1 MKKFVLVA
9 MLFSFCILLLG
20 SCRAP
25 ATNQAANVGEE
36 IKKLENKISE
46 LEEELRSKEL
56 DIKYLKEERDYY
68 RKFIDSVLEK
78 MTEAELREIVQKEWW
93 YTLSIYSKEDK
104 NVRID
109 FPENGRVVLDK
120 SNFEVVLS
128 EHNAPFPIV
137 DDAIKYKKIY
147 DQVRLRNKT
156 DHIKI
161 MNYDNY
167 EIAVGSGTVV
177 DSVAYIFS
185 NVPRG
190 TDIKI
195 EISDKLQQKLGMESS
210 VLVISVK

>member
-1 MKKFVLVA
+1 MKRFVLVA

-20 SCRAP
+20 GCRAP
-25 ATNQAANVGEE
+25 AANQAANVGEE
-36 IKKLENKISE
+36 IKKLENKILE
-46 LEEELRSKEL
+46 LEEELHSKEL

-78 MTEAELREIVQKEWW
+78 MTEAELREIVKKEWW
-93 YTLSIYSKEDK
+93 YTLSIRYSEEDK
-104 NVRID
+104 NYVSIN

-167 EIAVGSGTVV
+167 EIAAGS
-177 DSVAYIFS
+177 
-185 NVPRG
+185 
-190 TDIKI
+190 
-195 EISDKLQQKLGMESS
+195 
-210 VLVISVK
+210 